1 MSFYK
6 GYKNTAVGDAEVYM
20 PVAAC
25 VDTMPICPSTDLL
38 PVLQTKVNT
47 LLHIVEMS

>member
-25 VDTMPICPSTDLL
+25 VDTIRSCSSTHLL
-38 PVLQTKVNT
+38 PVLQTKVNII
-47 LLHIVEMS
+47 LHAVE